1 MDQWSSFIQDKWL
14 LIIIAIVVMFLVLK
28 LVKTFVKWV
37 IVLAVVGIIVYYGSN
52 YAVGLGELKTTLGN
66 AVASEAKQ
74 QLTKAIAGEAKDA
87 KYVKNADGTY
97 TVSTKNITLVG
108 KPGEDQVKVTFMG
121 QSYSVSI
128 NSTLQKFIDDAK
140 QNQ

>member
-1 MDQWSSFIQDKWL
+1 MDQWLLFLQDKWL
-14 LIIIAIVVMFLVLK
+14 LIIIAVVILFLVLK

-37 IVLAVVGIIVYYGSN
+37 IVLAVIGFIVYYGSN
-52 YAVGLGELKTTLGN
+52 YAGGLGELKTTLGN
-66 AVASEAKQ
+66 AVATEAKQ
-74 QLTKAIAGEAKDA
+74 QLTKAITGEAKDA

-97 TVSTKNITLVG
+97 TVSTKNISLVG
-108 KPGEDQVKVTFMG
+108 KPGDNQVKVTFMG
-121 QSYSVSI
+121 QSYTVSI

>member
-1 MDQWSSFIQDKWL
+1 MDQWSSFLQDKWL
-14 LIIIAIVVMFLVLK
+14 LIIIAIVVLFLVLK

-37 IVLAVVGIIVYYGSN
+37 IVLAVIGCIVYYGSH
-52 YAVGLGELKTTLGN
+52 YAGSLGDLKTTVGN
-66 AVASEAKQ
+66 AVATEAKQ
-74 QLTKAIAGEAKDA
+74 QLTKAITGEAKDA

-97 TVSTKNITLVG
+97 TVFTKNISLVG
-108 KPGEDQVKVTFMG
+108 KPGDDLVKVTFMG